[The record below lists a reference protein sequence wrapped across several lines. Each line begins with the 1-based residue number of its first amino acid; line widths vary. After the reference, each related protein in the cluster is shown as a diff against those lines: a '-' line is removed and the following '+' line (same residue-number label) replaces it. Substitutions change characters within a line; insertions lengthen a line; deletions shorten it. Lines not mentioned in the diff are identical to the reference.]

1 MQLQN
6 PLTFAADQVQKLKDE
21 IEHAVKIAVLKED
34 VVLVLSRLT
43 VLDPDNDSWMKAL
56 IAIEGLK

>member
-6 PLTFAADQVQKLKDE
+6 PVTFASDQVQKLKDE